1 MNLPGLH
8 LLFWEITAACNLR
21 CRHCRRLNEVDKPL
35 PGEMTTEE
43 GKRFLEDVLRIAR
56 PIIVFSGGE
65 PTMRQD
71 LFELVNHASR
81 LGMQTALATN
91 GTSIDPTMAHR
102 IADSPIKRVSISF
115 DGADSPT
122 HDSFRGQKGAFKAAL
137 RGWKYLQKTKISLQV
152 NTTLSKHNLHQL
164 PRLYE
169 LAQRLKADAV
179 HFFVVI
185 SVGCGLGM
193 RPEQFLSA
201 QEIEEALEWIHQQG
215 DIGGVTAKPTCAPQF
230 FRILLQH
237 RRDSAIPP
245 HLHPLPPK
253 GGEERMGHFSLNRG
267 RTQHSPL
274 PLGERGRVRGE
285 TSLSR
290 WTKGCLA
297 GTGIGFVS
305 SLGDV
310 FPCGY
315 LPIKVGNVKETPFD
329 KIWQESLVLKQ
340 LRDPSLL
347 EGKCGVCSYR
357 TICGGCRARAWAQ
370 TQDVLAE
377 DPSCVYQP

>member
-1 MNLPGLH
+1 MNLQGLH

-21 CRHCRRLNEVDKPL
+21 CRHCRRLDEVDKPL

-43 GKRFLEDVLRIAR
+43 GKRFLEDVSRIAH

-91 GTSIDPTMAHR
+91 GTGIDQTMAKR

-115 DGADSPT
+115 DGVDSLT
-122 HDSFRGQKGAFKAAL
+122 HDSFRGQKGAFRAAL
-137 RGWKYLQKTKISLQV
+137 RGWKYLQRNGLSLQV
-152 NTTLSKHNLHQL
+152 NTTISKHNLRQL
-164 PRLYE
+164 PQLYQMA
-169 LAQRLKADAV
+169 LRLKADAI

-185 SVGCGLGM
+185 PVGCGLGM

-201 QEIEEALEWIHQQG
+201 QEIEEALEWIHRQG
-215 DIGGVTAKPTCAPQF
+215 DADGVIAKPTCAPQF
-230 FRILLQH
+230 FRILLQK
-237 RRDSAIPP
+237 RKSFSPQSTQRSQRKNLKESFEFSAV
-245 HLHPLPPK
+245 
-253 GGEERMGHFSLNRG
+253 SA
-267 RTQHSPL
+267 TSV
-274 PLGERGRVRGE
+274 VRNEGDKM
-285 TSLSR
+285 SR

-315 LPIKVGNVKETPFD
+315 LPNKVGNVKETPFD
-329 KIWQESLVLKQ
+329 RIWQESPVLRQ

-377 DPSCVYQP
+377 DPSCVYQPAAK

>member
-1 MNLPGLH
+1 MNPLNLH

-21 CRHCRRLNEVDKPL
+21 CRHCRRLDEVDKPL
-35 PGEMTTEE
+35 PGELTTEE
-43 GKRFLEDVLRIAR
+43 GKRFLEDVSRVAR

-65 PTMRQD
+65 PTLRRD
-71 LFELVNHASR
+71 LFDLVAHATR

-91 GTSIDPTMAHR
+91 GTGIDRTMARR
-102 IADSPIKRVSISF
+102 IADSSVKRVSISF
-115 DGADSPT
+115 DGTDSPT
-122 HDSFRGQKGAFKAAL
+122 HDSFRGQKGAFKAAI
-137 RGWKYLQKTKISLQV
+137 RGWKYLQKNGLSLQV
-152 NTTLSKHNLHQL
+152 NTTISKHNIHQL
-164 PRLYE
+164 PQLYE
-169 LAQRLKADAV
+169 LARRLKADAI

-185 SVGCGLGM
+185 PVGCGLGM

-215 DIGGVTAKPTCAPQF
+215 DMDGVTAKPTCAPQF
-230 FRILLQH
+230 FRILLQ
-237 RRDSAIPP
+237 
-245 HLHPLPPK
+245 K
-253 GGEERMGHFSLNRG
+253 KKMG
-267 RTQHSPL
+267 TVPIK
-274 PLGERGRVRGE
+274 
-285 TSLSR
+285 

-315 LPIKVGNVKETPFD
+315 LPTKVGNVKETPFD
-329 KIWQESLVLKQ
+329 KIWQESIVLRQ

-347 EGKCGVCSYR
+347 EGKCSVCSYR

-370 TQDVLAE
+370 TQDVLTE